1 MGVRLLQQ
9 GALLKLPT
17 LREKEITKMNTK
29 PILLTGLALIGLLG
43 TSWAQSGRPN
53 PPQARQEDKNLMRNL
68 GSGLGAA
75 ALSSARNGRMGDAI
89 VLGAGAAL
97 AGKKYE
103 DARKAQSDESR
114 YGRDD
119 NRYGRDG
126 RNDRYDSYDR
136 YNTDAYDRDRY
147 SSPSRWERERIER
160 ERRER
165 IERERCERIERERR
179 ERERE
184 EREARIRWEREHRGH
199 SGDRDRDRD
208 GHCRDHRHG

>member
-1 MGVRLLQQ
+1 
-9 GALLKLPT
+9 
-17 LREKEITKMNTK
+17 MNTK
-29 PILLTGLALIGLLG
+29 TILLTGLALIGLLG

-53 PPQARQEDKNLMRNL
+53 PPQARQDDKNLMRNL

-103 DARKAQSDESR
+103 DARKAQSD
-114 YGRDD
+114 D
-119 NRYGRDG
+119 NRYGRDDRYG
-126 RNDRYDSYDR
+126 RNDR

-165 IERERCERIERERR
+165 MERERCERIERERR

-184 EREARIRWEREHRGH
+184 EREARIRWEREHRGRG
-199 SGDRDRDRD
+199 GDRDHGRDCRD
-208 GHCRDHRHG
+208 RDHRHG

>member
-1 MGVRLLQQ
+1 
-9 GALLKLPT
+9 
-17 LREKEITKMNTK
+17 MNTK
-29 PILLTGLALIGLLG
+29 QIALTGLAIIGLLG
-43 TSWAQSGRPN
+43 TTGAAWAQSGRPAT
-53 PPQARQEDKNLMRNL
+53 QQSRQEDKNLMRNL
-68 GSGLGAA
+68 GTGLGAA
-75 ALSSARNGRMGDAI
+75 ALSSAKNGRIGDAI

-103 DARKAQSDESR
+103 DARVAQRDENR

-119 NRYGRDG
+119 RYDRNGRD
-126 RNDRYDSYDR
+126 SR

-147 SSPSRWERERIER
+147 QTPSRWERERIER

-165 IERERCERIERERR
+165 AERELRERLLRERIERERR

-199 SGDRDRDRD
+199 SWEREHDRDER
-208 GHCRDHRHG
+208 CRDHRR